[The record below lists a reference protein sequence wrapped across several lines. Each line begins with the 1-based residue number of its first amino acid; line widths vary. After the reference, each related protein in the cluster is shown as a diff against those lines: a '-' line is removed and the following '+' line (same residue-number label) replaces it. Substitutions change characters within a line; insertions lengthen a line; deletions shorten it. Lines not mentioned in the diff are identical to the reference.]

1 MFWDLPP
8 SSFPGFVINDQI
20 PCQLSS
26 NFLSIS
32 NRKDPACILAEA
44 DNVQG
49 FVKVRIINI
58 GTITAGNYYFM
69 TLDDITLPTPNS
81 VSNTGKFDMSL
92 LYVGPSNVRH

>member
-1 MFWDLPP
+1 M
-8 SSFPGFVINDQI
+8 
-20 PCQLSS
+20 
-26 NFLSIS
+26 
-32 NRKDPACILAEA
+32 
-44 DNVQG
+44 QG

-69 TLDDITLPTPNS
+69 TLDDITLPTPNG

>member
-1 MFWDLPP
+1 M
-8 SSFPGFVINDQI
+8 
-20 PCQLSS
+20 
-26 NFLSIS
+26 
-32 NRKDPACILAEA
+32 
-44 DNVQG
+44 QG

-69 TLDDITLPTPNS
+69 TLDDITLPTPNV